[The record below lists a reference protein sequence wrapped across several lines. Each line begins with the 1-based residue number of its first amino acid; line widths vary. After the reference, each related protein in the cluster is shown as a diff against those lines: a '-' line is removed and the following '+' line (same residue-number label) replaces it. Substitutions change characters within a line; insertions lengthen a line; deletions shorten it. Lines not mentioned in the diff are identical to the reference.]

1 MPGPSAREMLSKL
14 PLRMANGGSI
24 NLAQESALDQS
35 AAYKRAL
42 ESGGEEG
49 VQAYYANLRGL
60 ADKYMAGEDQFA
72 GNQPVGAEA
81 YNIMLEAGISN
92 TDLIN
97 AGVGQNVLDK
107 IFTTPTTGPRLDLP
121 TTVESAY
128 TANPALA
135 AEAARRGDSGVKSL
149 QEQGRKFVEE
159 VQKDGITPAEK
170 RLLRELALEGGY
182 TLADIQAAGVDPSIL
197 FDVPEAEKPPVV
209 PPVVDPFPQTQA
221 PYVAPEVYQPIA
233 PQPDIYAAGE
243 PALDVAFRESPPRAE
258 VTEDIY
264 GTQQLTGFDYV
275 PAAQLL
281 SATGSGF
288 SFTPPSVTSRP
299 RSLMSTDQ
307 LGQYTRGR
315 AAQDL
320 RQLTGG
326 REEAY
331 RQYEPLLERT
341 GSYGGGLSRSQL
353 YALMRQEQAREARA
367 AADAGAG
374 AFTPGQAP
382 RTGTIADYI
391 TLNPDV
397 VEDFNAQIDEG
408 RLSSDMTLEQFA
420 TNHYNT
426 FGLKEMEAGT
436 RNPFSLTSGYAGA
449 TGALQPRDLRDPTMG
464 TRFMAQGGA
473 VKKPEAVSVD
483 QEPRDTAQTE
493 SASML
498 QNIMSGVS
506 QIPGTVYGYGKDI
519 VQSESPLT
527 ELGEDVGFLGK
538 AMYTG
543 LKEDPLGFTLDM
555 LPVVGE
561 IRSGMDADKYSD
573 LANQAEAAGNKDL
586 ADTYRQI
593 VAMAA
598 AGVAPM
604 AGMGARAG
612 KRAAI
617 SAAEEAATTSARGM
631 LDDIAGASA
640 RARVET
646 QLMSE
651 YPAEQVAS
659 ISYVASDP
667 LTLKF
672 NNEIAAD
679 PEAAIRRYENIRE
692 TNGGK
697 VLNPDLV
704 RELSEEYR
712 ADRSLSGRVHEPSS
726 ALTRLMYDRKVAETM
741 GQEGNWIFTGGGPAS
756 GKTAGLSKEAE
767 NAADLVMDGTMAK
780 FNKVDDQLEKALVS
794 GKTVNI
800 VYIDRDPIKA
810 LPLALNRAMET
821 GRPVRLED
829 FMRMHRD
836 ARQSIKKLYDKY
848 KDNDDVTID
857 IISNQ
862 KGIGEQER
870 INIDQISTM
879 DYDKSLQEGFE
890 LLQQFRKDDKIN
902 EKIYTA
908 TKADY
913 EPVVKDSTAE
923 VRGDQPTV
931 DARNQ
936 ADGQNLQSRQDS
948 VEPLGV
954 GIDESLA
961 AGQRLRNY
969 SIEQLDNLDSLAT
982 NATAGTRAAD
992 ALINAPVEAG
1002 TKVGIRL
1009 NLNSRIP
1016 DAPRGLDKLQT
1027 LHKNN
1032 FNGKALSY
1040 IPYATV
1046 ENGTFN
1052 VSQTG
1057 RRNIVAKISGMD
1069 VPEAKSK
1076 FPAMSVDG
1084 NYAPDRNVLREGG
1097 DIVEIGFNPAAHHLF
1112 IDMNTGQAVK
1122 SFDVATV
1129 VGDRVYAKG
1138 ITYHKKS
1145 EAPEPVAASD
1155 GTELPSNVRY
1165 REMNRGGMVSRKE
1178 DNKTYI

>member
-14 PLRMANGGSI
+14 PLRMANGGDI

-35 AAYKRAL
+35 RAYKNAL
-42 ESGGEEG
+42 ESGGLEG
-49 VQAYYANLRGL
+49 VQAYYANIRDL
-60 ADKYMAGEDQFA
+60 AGKYMAGTLFE
-72 GNQPVGAEA
+72 GEQPVGVEA
-81 YNIMLEAGISN
+81 YNIMLESGISN

-97 AGVGQNVLDK
+97 AGVGQDVLSK
-107 IFTTPTTGPRLDLP
+107 IFTT
-121 TTVESAY
+121 A
-128 TANPALA
+128 TANPAFDTPAPVESAFMTNPVLA
-135 AEAARRGDSGVKSL
+135 AEAAARSATGVDGVASL
-149 QEQGRKFVEE
+149 QKQGREFVANIQQDGTTPEE
-159 VQKDGITPAEK
+159 Q

-182 TLADIQAAGVDPSIL
+182 TLQDIQAAGVDPSIL
-197 FDVPEAEKPPVV
+197 FNIPEAEKPPVV
-209 PPVVDPFPQTQA
+209 PPVADPFPQTQA
-221 PYVAPEVYQPIA
+221 PYVAPEVYQPIT

-243 PALDVAFRESPPRAE
+243 PALDVAFRESDPQTE
-258 VTEDIY
+258 VTEPIFGED
-264 GTQQLTGFDYV
+264 QLVGFDYV

-299 RSLMSTDQ
+299 RSLMPTSQ
-307 LGQYTRGR
+307 LNRYTRGR

-326 REEAY
+326 REEDY
-331 RQYEPLLERT
+331 MRYKPLLDRT

-374 AFTPGQAP
+374 AFTPSQS
-382 RTGTIADYI
+382 GTIQDYI
-391 TLNPDV
+391 ALNPDV
-397 VEDFNAQIDEG
+397 ATDFQTQIDEG
-408 RLSSDMTLEQFA
+408 RLSSDMTLDQFA

-426 FGLKEMEAGT
+426 FGLREMEAGT

-449 TGALQPRDLRDPTMG
+449 TGALQARDIGRPGGAT
-464 TRFMAQGGA
+464 FFAEGGA
-473 VKKPEAVSVD
+473 VKKPEAVPVD

-640 RARVET
+640 RARAET

-679 PEAAIRRYENIRE
+679 PEAAIRRYENIGE

-712 ADRSLSGRVHEPSS
+712 ADRSLAGRVHEPSS

-862 KGIGEQER
+862 KGIGEQEP

-879 DYDKSLQEGFE
+879 DYDKSLEEGFE
-890 LLQQFRKDDKIN
+890 LLQQFRKDDRIN